1 MVIEYIISITELNE
15 IKYEWYE
22 WINLHIM
29 ALIWY
34 IEMVTYK
41 CFELWTLQTTYYKK
55 RLRIK
60 MTQGSNYDDRKVRNT
75 KYIFHSTVNKH

>member
-1 MVIEYIISITELNE
+1 
-15 IKYEWYE
+15 
-22 WINLHIM
+22 
-29 ALIWY
+29 
-34 IEMVTYK
+34 MVTYK